1 MEEININERTQI
13 VKIKGILNNSSS
25 RSRRDSSS
33 FKHVVFIEPN
43 DMKRKSIDSDD
54 KRKIKIKKIVNKKN
68 KLSNKKIIIKK
79 TKQLSDNN
87 FNLLNDE
94 QNNTIKIN
102 KIIMKKK
109 YSKINPIEKNFQL
122 FQKGYLIFNII
133 GIILGIFLMYHIYN
147 LFLLFSIFNN
157 MYMYLS
163 TLEVIILFTIFPL
176 NINLCLKEINNDYS
190 EKFNSYMKSAFYKSI
205 FINTCQ
211 IGFSIF
217 IFYHANYYQKT
228 IIDDVYKYLIEE
240 SLINIFYFILIFIE
254 VIILIFN
261 LFLEEYYNSQIKE
274 DDENDNNLRECL
286 L

>member
-1 MEEININERTQI
+1 MEEININERTQN
-13 VKIKGILNNSSS
+13 VKIKGILNNTSS

-33 FKHVVFIEPN
+33 FKHVVFVEPK
-43 DMKRKSIDSDD
+43 DMKRESVDSDN

-87 FNLLNDE
+87 VNLLNNE

-163 TLEVIILFTIFPL
+163 TLEVIILFTIFAL
-176 NINLCLKEINNDYS
+176 NINLCK
-190 EKFNSYMKSAFYKSI
+190 K
-205 FINTCQ
+205 
-211 IGFSIF
+211 
-217 IFYHANYYQKT
+217 
-228 IIDDVYKYLIEE
+228 LIM
-240 SLINIFYFILIFIE
+240 
-254 VIILIFN
+254 IILKN
-261 LFLEEYYNSQIKE
+261 LIHI
-274 DDENDNNLRECL
+274 
-286 L
+286 

>member
-1 MEEININERTQI
+1 MEEININERTQN

-87 FNLLNDE
+87 VNLLNDE

-147 LFLLFSIFNN
+147 LFVLFSIFNN

-163 TLEVIILFTIFPL
+163 TLEVIILFTIFSL

-254 VIILIFN
+254 VIVLIFN

-274 DDENDNNLRECL
+274 DDENDNYLRECL

>member
-1 MEEININERTQI
+1 MEEININERTQN

-87 FNLLNDE
+87 VNLLNDE

-122 FQKGYLIFNII
+122 FQPTSSKLIYIYESTSKSKFIFNKRQDRNKI
-133 GIILGIFLMYHIYN
+133 
-147 LFLLFSIFNN
+147 SW
-157 MYMYLS
+157 S
-163 TLEVIILFTIFPL
+163 R
-176 NINLCLKEINNDYS
+176 
-190 EKFNSYMKSAFYKSI
+190 EKKIK
-205 FINTCQ
+205 
-211 IGFSIF
+211 
-217 IFYHANYYQKT
+217 QK
-228 IIDDVYKYLIEE
+228 
-240 SLINIFYFILIFIE
+240 
-254 VIILIFN
+254 
-261 LFLEEYYNSQIKE
+261 
-274 DDENDNNLRECL
+274 
-286 L
+286 

>member
-1 MEEININERTQI
+1 MEEININERTQN

-147 LFLLFSIFNN
+147 LFVLFSIFNN

-163 TLEVIILFTIFPL
+163 TLEVIILFTIFSL

-254 VIILIFN
+254 VIVLIFN

-274 DDENDNNLRECL
+274 ADENDNNLRECL

>member
-1 MEEININERTQI
+1 MEEININERTQN

-87 FNLLNDE
+87 VNLLNNE

-163 TLEVIILFTIFPL
+163 TLEVIILFTIFSL

-205 FINTCQ
+205 FINTFQ

-254 VIILIFN
+254 VIVLIFN

-274 DDENDNNLRECL
+274 ADENDNNLRECL

>member
-1 MEEININERTQI
+1 MEEININERTQN

-87 FNLLNDE
+87 VNLLNDE

-147 LFLLFSIFNN
+147 LFVLFSIFNN

-163 TLEVIILFTIFPL
+163 TLEVIILFTIFSL

>member
-1 MEEININERTQI
+1 MEEINIYERTQI

-68 KLSNKKIIIKK
+68 KSSNKKIIIKK

-87 FNLLNDE
+87 VNLLNNE

-147 LFLLFSIFNN
+147 LFVLFSIFNN

-163 TLEVIILFTIFPL
+163 TLEVIILFTIFSL

>member
-1 MEEININERTQI
+1 MEEININERTQN
-13 VKIKGILNNSSS
+13 VKIKGILNNTSS

-33 FKHVVFIEPN
+33 FKHVVFVEPK
-43 DMKRKSIDSDD
+43 DMKREYVDSDN

-87 FNLLNDE
+87 VNLLNNE

-163 TLEVIILFTIFPL
+163 TLEVIILFTIFAL

>member
-1 MEEININERTQI
+1 MEEININERTQN
-13 VKIKGILNNSSS
+13 VKIKGILNNTSS

-33 FKHVVFIEPN
+33 FKHVVFVEPK
-43 DMKRKSIDSDD
+43 DMKRESVGSDD

-87 FNLLNDE
+87 VNLLNNE

-163 TLEVIILFTIFPL
+163 TLEVIILFTIFAL